1 MTDLSF
7 WAQSLYIQAAAL
19 GVGATL
25 FMDAVALLR
34 HRFWAI
40 PSLDYALVGRWSLG
54 LVRGQLIHHPI
65 QASVSLRG
73 ETSVGWTLHYLIGI
87 GFAALWLWVL
97 GAEWIALPAAPLFGA
112 AMMMGAVTVLAP
124 YLILHPAFGFGL
136 AARHTPNPA
145 LVRWRSF
152 VAHLSFG
159 LGLFVVAQIWRMI
172 PPPM

>member
-1 MTDLSF
+1 MTYQIF
-7 WAQSLYIQAAAL
+7 WSQPLWGEAAAL

-34 HRFWAI
+34 HRLWAV
-40 PSLDYALVGRWSLG
+40 PSLDYALVGRWALG
-54 LVRGQLIHHPI
+54 LVRGQMIHHPI
-65 QASVSLRG
+65 QASASLRG

-124 YLILHPAFGFGL
+124 YLILHPVFGFGL

-145 LVRWRSF
+145 LARWRSF

-172 PPPM
+172 HPSM